1 MFKAVLFDMDGVVI
15 DTERE
20 VTAFW
25 TALADRHGIPLSDE
39 IFDRH
44 ILGSP
49 SYYTLQHVFPG
60 LSETEQQ
67 AVHQDLERS
76 ETRQTYTPVKGVVE
90 LLRALAEGGVPTAL
104 VTSGMRWKVDAVAEQ
119 LGLAG
124 LFTVEVIGSDITHGK
139 PDPEC
144 YRLAVGRLDVLP
156 DQCIVFED
164 SINGMKAAVA
174 AGTCGVGVRPVGRSA
189 VLVETGARYVIPDF
203 SNAAIETGIDGL
215 LLRLNADTCLPLT
228 AASYQGSTLS
238 RPQP

>member
-1 MFKAVLFDMDGVVI
+1 MFRAVLFDMDGVVI

-25 TALADRHGIPLSDE
+25 TALADRHGIPLTDE

-49 SYYTLQHVFPG
+49 STYTLQHVFPG
-60 LSETEQQ
+60 LSEAEQQ
-67 AVHQDLERS
+67 SVHQDLERS
-76 ETRQTYTPVKGVVE
+76 ETQQIYTPVKGVVE
-90 LLRALAEGGVPTAL
+90 LLRALAEHGVPTAL
-104 VTSGMRWKVDAVAEQ
+104 VTSGMRWKVEAVVEQ

-124 LFTVEVIGSDITHGK
+124 LFTVQVVGSDITYGK

-144 YRLAVGRLDVLP
+144 YRLAARRLDVPP

-174 AGTCGVGVRPVGRSA
+174 AGTCGVGVRPAGRSA
-189 VLVETGARYVIPDF
+189 ALVETGARYIIPDF
-203 SNAAIETGIDGL
+203 SAVRVENGGDGL
-215 LLRLNADTCLPLT
+215 LLRLDAETRLPLMT
-228 AASYQGSTLS
+228 ANN
-238 RPQP
+238 